1 MTDMEM
7 KMRPV
12 HPGEIIRHDY
22 LEPLEITIGDLAK
35 SLGITRP
42 MLSAIINGRSSVSP
56 EMAIRLSRAFDTT
69 SDLWLVMQRNFDLYQ
84 AKEKFNPDGVVK
96 QLYSS
101 QLAS

>member
-1 MTDMEM
+1 M

-22 LEPLEITIGDLAK
+22 LEPLDLTIGDLAN

-69 SDLWLVMQRNFDLYQ
+69 PDLWLGMQRSFDLYH
-84 AKEKFNPDGVVK
+84 AKEKFNPEGVVK
-96 QLYSS
+96 KVYSS
-101 QLAS
+101 QLVS